1 MTLSRNTGT
10 LGIPGRFAA
19 DVDIERFI
27 PHHPG
32 LRQHRQGDVGAV
44 GVKPSCGFVPVQLA
58 LGHHN
63 QQLVRSSVLQP
74 VADLP
79 GDLLR
84 SRRAWGEHHNQVAG
98 AIHRVGDPTLPHK
111 LGLADNSVVSRNTRS
126 AFSWPTRRAM
136 RCNPF

>member
-1 MTLSRNTGT
+1 MTLSRNTGA
-10 LGIPGRFAA
+10 LGIPGRIAA
-19 DVDIERFI
+19 DVDIERFV

-44 GVKPSCGFVPVQLA
+44 GVKPSCGFVPVLLA

-79 GDLLR
+79 VDPLR
-84 SRRAWGEHHNQVAG
+84 SRRAWESTT
-98 AIHRVGDPTLPHK
+98 IR
-111 LGLADNSVVSRNTRS
+111 
-126 AFSWPTRRAM
+126 
-136 RCNPF
+136 